1 MRSMINIE
9 WLGMGGIIYLD
20 GEMVMNEI
28 VMIEIEMVMIEIEIG
43 GIERGSIVVVV
54 IIY

>member
-1 MRSMINIE
+1 
-9 WLGMGGIIYLD
+9 
-20 GEMVMNEI
+20 MNEI
-28 VMIEIEMVMIEIEIG
+28 VMIEIEMVMIEMEIG